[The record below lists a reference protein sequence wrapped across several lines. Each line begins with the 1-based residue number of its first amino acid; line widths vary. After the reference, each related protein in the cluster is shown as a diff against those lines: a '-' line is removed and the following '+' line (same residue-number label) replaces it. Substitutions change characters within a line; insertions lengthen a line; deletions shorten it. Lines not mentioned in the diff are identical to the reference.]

1 MITWIVRVKFFG
13 YASNMMIH
21 ADTESKAREVAVS
34 KVRADYGFPNPKV
47 VSVKEM

>member
-21 ADTESKAREVAVS
+21 ANTESEARKNAIS

-47 VSVKEM
+47 VSVREM